1 MNVTLRRLFLTNPLL
16 EEATRAWR
24 KFFRVAGGP
33 GKGVSYLVVGI
44 IALIYLWLVAEIVVN
59 RGGLTDAI
67 LFLQLVVVT
76 LVMPTSVYGAI
87 SGERERTTW
96 EALILTRLTP
106 VQIVDG
112 KVLWRVVTLLILMA
126 LFLVPLLV
134 SRLVSDVP
142 TYSERAPRSV
152 GVFLLAEVM
161 TFLWG
166 LGLCAYGLW
175 VSANTRRSVTSI
187 ALIFISLLG
196 VLALLPALFAILI
209 PGADVADFGGNYAM
223 WLIMHI
229 NPFYALTEMLSSQ
242 RRYNTSFG
250 GDPGY
255 AFAWGEWGVFQAVVY
270 AIGTVIFLYAT
281 YRSLRIYEEPKSRI
295 G

>member
-1 MNVTLRRLFLTNPLL
+1 MSVTTNVTLRRLFLTNPLL

-44 IALIYLWLVAEIVVN
+44 IALIYLWLLAEIVVYQ
-59 RGGLTDAI
+59 GDLSDMLLFVQLT
-67 LFLQLVVVT
+67 VVT

-106 VQIVDG
+106 GQIVAG

-126 LFLVPLLV
+126 VFLVPILV
-134 SRLVSDVP
+134 SRLVADPAS
-142 TYSERAPRSV
+142 SGSANRSA
-152 GVFLLAEVM
+152 GVFVLEELM

-187 ALIFISLLG
+187 ALIFVSLLG
-196 VLALLPALFAILI
+196 VLALLPALFSILM
-209 PGADVADFGGNYAM
+209 PGSDMADFGGNYGM

-229 NPFYALTEMLSSQ
+229 NPFYALTQMLSSQ
-242 RRYNTSFG
+242 RYPYSEDMGPSLGFG
-250 GDPGY
+250 
-255 AFAWGEWGVFQAVVY
+255 AWGGFQAVIY
-270 AIGTVIFLYAT
+270 AIGTVVFLYAT

>member
-1 MNVTLRRLFLTNPLL
+1 MSVTLRRLFLTNPLL

-33 GKGVSYLVVGI
+33 GRGVSYLVVGI
-44 IALIYLWLVAEIVVN
+44 IALIYLWLLAEIVVS
-59 RGGLTDAI
+59 RGDATDGI
-67 LFLQLVVVT
+67 LFFQLVIVT

-106 VQIVDG
+106 GQIVAG
-112 KVLWRVVTLLILMA
+112 KVLWRAVTLLILMA
-126 LFLVPLLV
+126 VFLVPLLV
-134 SRLVSDVP
+134 SRLVN
-142 TYSERAPRSV
+142 YSNRSST
-152 GVFLLAEVM
+152 GIFLLEELM
-161 TFLWG
+161 TFTWG

-187 ALIFISLLG
+187 ALIFISLLA
-196 VLALLPALFAILI
+196 VLALLPTLFAMLA
-209 PGADVADFGGNYAM
+209 PGSDMNDFGGNYLM
-223 WLIMHI
+223 WLVMHI
-229 NPFYALTEMLSSQ
+229 NSFYALVKMVEWQ
-242 RRYNTSFG
+242 HRPDYDG
-250 GDPGY
+250 GG
-255 AFAWGEWGVFQAVVY
+255 AFFSWGEWGVFQTLIYAVGAVV
-270 AIGTVIFLYAT
+270 FLYAT

>member
-1 MNVTLRRLFLTNPLL
+1 MKATVQVTLRRLFLTNPLL

-44 IALIYLWLVAEIVVN
+44 IVLIYLWLLAEIVVN
-59 RGGLTDAI
+59 RGDLSQAL
-67 LFLQLVVVT
+67 LFFQLIVVT

-106 VQIVDG
+106 GQIVAG

-126 LFLVPLLV
+126 VFLVPILV
-134 SRLVSDVP
+134 SRLVSDTPIYDRTV
-142 TYSERAPRSV
+142 RSV
-152 GVFLLAEVM
+152 GALMLEETM

-196 VLALLPALFAILI
+196 VLALLPALFAILL
-209 PGADVADFGGNYAM
+209 PGSDAGDFGGNYLM

-229 NPFYALTEMLSSQ
+229 NPFYALAQMLSGQSGINQ
-242 RRYNTSFG
+242 DDLPNRG
-250 GDPGY
+250 
-255 AFAWGEWGVFQAVVY
+255 FAAVGVFQAVVY
-270 AIGTVIFLYAT
+270 AIGTVVFLYAT

>member
-1 MNVTLRRLFLTNPLL
+1 MTSVTLRRLFLTNPLL

-44 IALIYLWLVAEIVVN
+44 IALIYLWLLAEIVVN
-59 RGGLTDAI
+59 RGDLSDTL
-67 LFLQLVVVT
+67 LFFQLIVVT

-106 VQIVDG
+106 GQIVSG
-112 KVLWRVVTLLILMA
+112 KILWRVVTLLILMA
-126 LFLVPLLV
+126 LFLVPILV
-134 SRLVSDVP
+134 SRLVADEPAS
-142 TYSERAPRSV
+142 SRADRST
-152 GVFLLAEVM
+152 GVFMVEEMM

-196 VLALLPALFAILI
+196 VLALLPALFAILM
-209 PGADVADFGGNYAM
+209 PGSDMADFGGNYGM

-229 NPFYALTEMLSSQ
+229 NPFYALAQMLAGQ
-242 RRYNTSFG
+242 RGENDTG
-250 GDPGY
+250 PDLGLG
-255 AFAWGEWGVFQAVVY
+255 AWGLFQIVVY
-270 AIGTVIFLYAT
+270 AIGTVVFLYAT

>member
-1 MNVTLRRLFLTNPLL
+1 MSVTLRRLFLTNPLL

-33 GKGVSYLVVGI
+33 GRGVSYLVVGI
-44 IALIYLWLVAEIVVN
+44 IALIYLWLLAEIVVS
-59 RGGLTDAI
+59 RGDATDGI
-67 LFLQLVVVT
+67 LFFQLVIVT

-106 VQIVDG
+106 GQIVAG
-112 KVLWRVVTLLILMA
+112 KVLWRAVTLLILMA
-126 LFLVPLLV
+126 VFLVPLLV
-134 SRLVSDVP
+134 SRLVN
-142 TYSERAPRSV
+142 YSNRSST
-152 GVFLLAEVM
+152 GIFLLEELM
-161 TFLWG
+161 TFTWG

-187 ALIFISLLG
+187 ALIFISLLA
-196 VLALLPALFAILI
+196 VLALLPTLFAMLA
-209 PGADVADFGGNYAM
+209 PGSDMNDFGGNYLM
-223 WLIMHI
+223 WLVMHI
-229 NPFYALTEMLSSQ
+229 NSFYALVKMVEWQ
-242 RRYNTSFG
+242 HRPDYDDG
-250 GDPGY
+250 G
-255 AFAWGEWGVFQAVVY
+255 AFFSWGEWGVFQTLIYAVGAVV
-270 AIGTVIFLYAT
+270 FLYAT